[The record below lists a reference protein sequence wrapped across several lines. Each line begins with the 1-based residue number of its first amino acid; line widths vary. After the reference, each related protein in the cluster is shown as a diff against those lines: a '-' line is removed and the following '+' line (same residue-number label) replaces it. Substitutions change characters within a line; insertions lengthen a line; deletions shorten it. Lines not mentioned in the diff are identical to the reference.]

1 MDKSL
6 VVNFINGDKLKHSV
20 KRCRKNKLFHDLPFI
35 CDAIG
40 C

>member
-1 MDKSL
+1 MDKS
-6 VVNFINGDKLKHSV
+6 VVVKVDGDRLKLSV
-20 KRCRKNKLFHDLPFI
+20 KRCRKNKLTRDLPFI